1 MQTIVLA
8 TQKGGSGKSTLAI
21 SLALAAI
28 RAGHTVR
35 LIETD
40 PQGTVSNWKRRRPYA
55 APVIEP
61 IYAAREVEQRLQSL
75 VHDGV
80 TVTIVD
86 TAGGETAA
94 TNSAIRYSDFCLIP
108 TRPSIADIEAT
119 AATLR
124 VIRAWHKPFAYVL
137 NQTPIRAA
145 ARLAG
150 AENALGDEAALDA
163 AEILAKPFIV
173 MRNDHQDA
181 LSAGLAVCEHAPGGK
196 SAEEMRALWQ
206 WVESRLGNAV
216 AAPEEPIIEEFAK
229 YPQLFLSGLRSRL
242 STLTALTSSEHLPE
256 ADTPAPRSV
265 IREEPCDDLSAEAQR
280 AKAEAIRTASPAG
293 LLRFATTCGAASS
306 PASRAIFPRASDH
319 CDGQAR
325 CSRQVRRRSFA

>member
-21 SLALAAI
+21 GLALAAI
-28 RAGHTVR
+28 RAGHNVR

-55 APVIEP
+55 APIIEP

-75 VHDGV
+75 AHDGV

-86 TAGGETAA
+86 TAGGESAA
-94 TNSAIRYSDFCLIP
+94 TNSAIRYSDLCLIP

-124 VIRAWHKPFAYVL
+124 VITESTATTCPPKL
-137 NQTPIRAA
+137 NERRRKQ
-145 ARLAG
+145 
-150 AENALGDEAALDA
+150 
-163 AEILAKPFIV
+163 
-173 MRNDHQDA
+173 
-181 LSAGLAVCEHAPGGK
+181 
-196 SAEEMRALWQ
+196 
-206 WVESRLGNAV
+206 
-216 AAPEEPIIEEFAK
+216 
-229 YPQLFLSGLRSRL
+229 SG
-242 STLTALTSSEHLPE
+242 P
-256 ADTPAPRSV
+256 PAP
-265 IREEPCDDLSAEAQR
+265 PDC
-280 AKAEAIRTASPAG
+280 
-293 LLRFATTCGAASS
+293 FATACGAASAR
-306 PASRAIFPRASDH
+306 ASCAIFPRASDR

>member
-1 MQTIVLA
+1 MPPASSNSACNRSRRT
-8 TQKGGSGKSTLAI
+8 
-21 SLALAAI
+21 AL
-28 RAGHTVR
+28 
-35 LIETD
+35 
-40 PQGTVSNWKRRRPYA
+40 
-55 APVIEP
+55 
-61 IYAAREVEQRLQSL
+61 
-75 VHDGV
+75 

-163 AEILAKPFIV
+163 ADIVARPFIV

-196 SAEEMRALWQ
+196 SAEEMRAPL
-206 WVESRLGNAV
+206 AV
-216 AAPEEPIIEEFAK
+216 GRIAAG
-229 YPQLFLSGLRSRL
+229 QRSDRY
-242 STLTALTSSEHLPE
+242 
-256 ADTPAPRSV
+256 
-265 IREEPCDDLSAEAQR
+265 
-280 AKAEAIRTASPAG
+280 
-293 LLRFATTCGAASS
+293 
-306 PASRAIFPRASDH
+306 
-319 CDGQAR
+319 
-325 CSRQVRRRSFA
+325 